1 MARFKPIQEAWL
13 TLPGNLRGGI
23 WILIASLFLA
33 LMVALIKLAGLR
45 LHVTEVLF
53 FRQVTMLLVASPA
66 ILRNFPSAFRTNR
79 LDLQLVRVGVA
90 FCAML
95 MWFTAVVHLPLAEAT
110 TIQFA
115 KNFFLTLLAIFF
127 LGEVVG
133 IRRWS
138 AIGIGFLGVVVVAWP
153 TSDHAINI
161 YGFLA
166 IGSAAAVAIVTILVR
181 KLSQV
186 DPPVTILCYQ
196 ALGVGILMIPPTI
209 WFWQTPTLAELALI
223 AAIGVVSVIG
233 QTCNILGLRAGEAS
247 AVAPLDYSK
256 LIYAVAFGYLFFSEW
271 PEPRVFLGAVLIVGA
286 AIYTLHRERK
296 RSRSQPPA
304 QDKPKAK
311 DSQAADQ

>member
-1 MARFKPIQEAWL
+1 MNRLQAAAQARFGPLQAAWL

-33 LMVALIKLAGLR
+33 LMVALVKLAGLR

-53 FRQVTMLLVASPA
+53 FRQVTMLLLASPA
-66 ILRNFPSAFRTNR
+66 LFRNFPSAFRTNR
-79 LDLQLVRVGVA
+79 LDLQLIRVGVA

-95 MWFTAVVHLPLAEAT
+95 MWFTAVVHLPLAEVT

-127 LGEVVG
+127 LNEIVG
-133 IRRWS
+133 VRRWS
-138 AIGIGFLGVVVVAWP
+138 AIVVGFIGVLIVAWP
-153 TSDHAINI
+153 SSGQAINV
-161 YGFLA
+161 YGLLA

-186 DPPVTILCYQ
+186 DPPITILCYQ

-209 WFWQTPTLAELALI
+209 WFWQTPTLAELVLL

-256 LIYAVAFGYLFFSEW
+256 LIYAVALGYLIFSEW
-271 PEPRVFLGAVLIVGA
+271 PEPRVFVGAILIVGA
-286 AIYTLHRERK
+286 AIYTLHRERIRSHPVK
-296 RSRSQPPA
+296 RPDNTP
-304 QDKPKAK
+304 
-311 DSQAADQ
+311 